1 MLQEQE
7 ADRVHALMHMCVHVA
22 VCAHTQQQETIL
34 EYANEGVFFFLSV
47 WDVGRKCQREG
58 QPKDEK

>member
-34 EYANEGVFFFLSV
+34 EYANEGFFFF
-47 WDVGRKCQREG
+47 KCVRCREEVSEG
-58 QPKDEK
+58 GSTEG